1 MKITVPGRASRAR
14 LTLALG
20 STALLPAAALAAA
33 ALAAQSQ
40 ASAVPKGP
48 TPNITVRVEGL
59 TKTLLTPTAVTLTS
73 GSVTKDGKAADS
85 CSGLSALGALQDAT
99 KGAWA
104 GGWSKSYRQ
113 YFISAIE
120 GQAYS
125 SSASY
130 YWSVWV
136 NDKPAQLGAC
146 SLYPTAGSSILF
158 FPDYDGKS
166 KSTVPANVL
175 GISAPA
181 EVLVG
186 KPFKVLVTSYAN
198 ATGKPSPQAAAS
210 VSAAGAHA
218 TTTSSGQATLTVA
231 SAGIVELHASAPNAV
246 RDETAICVHKLGA
259 MCPRVVG

>member
-20 STALLPAAALAAA
+20 STALLPVAAVAAA

-40 ASAVPKGP
+40 ASTVPKGT

-59 TKTLLTPTAVTLTS
+59 TKTLLAPTAVTLTS

-104 GGWSKSYRQ
+104 GSWSKSYRQ

-120 GQAYS
+120 SEAYS

-146 SLYPTAGSSILF
+146 SLYPKAGSSILF

-181 EVLVG
+181 EVEVG

-210 VSAAGAHA
+210 VSGAGAHA
-218 TTTSSGQATLTVA
+218 STSSSGAATLTIA
-231 SAGIVELHASAPNAV
+231 SPGIVELHASAANAV

-259 MCPRVVG
+259 MCPRMVG